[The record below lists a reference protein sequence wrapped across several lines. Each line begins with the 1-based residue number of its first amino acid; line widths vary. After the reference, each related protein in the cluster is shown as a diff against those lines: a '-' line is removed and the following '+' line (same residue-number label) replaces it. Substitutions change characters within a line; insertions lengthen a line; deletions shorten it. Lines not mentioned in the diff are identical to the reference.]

1 MMCSVRFF
9 VELPRA
15 NLKAALRSRNDIC
28 INKEDILVGKVNFKN
43 HHYETLHR
51 HKVLR
56 TNEWAK
62 FLKFLIFEK
71 LLKFKSQQSASIH
84 STILFLNCQKCSFHW
99 RACREEKRRG
109 VTFVFCLMAAPSAS
123 WTSWPETKAKMS
135 LFQSKENV
143 EGKCWFHLHP
153 PNPVANGGNDEWN
166 SSVCRSLVDAV
177 PLAVVCQITIRH
189 QDAPES
195 AGSRNMFTAF
205 TDPLSCCTQLKFEY
219 FSVDCCHFVY
229 KSNEVSS
236 CTTWPWVQGTLMWRQ
251 CVSSLIRKWRVV
263 VEQVACTMT
272 SCTPKV
278 TRCRPKNR
286 VSTAAVARA
295 RSGVTCRSARTLTTC
310 THRPSVAFWS
320 NAKAAAVPNC
330 IVVSDAS
337 LNQFEFHYKITG
349 STLKIHI
356 SYLNSSNYYYLYTVR

>member
-15 NLKAALRSRNDIC
+15 NLKAALRSRDGIC

-84 STILFLNCQKCSFHW
+84 PTILFLNCQKCSFHR

-205 TDPLSCCTQLKFEY
+205 TDPLSCFLSRNLNIFLLIVAILCT
-219 FSVDCCHFVY
+219 
-229 KSNEVSS
+229 NR
-236 CTTWPWVQGTLMWRQ
+236 M
-251 CVSSLIRKWRVV
+251 
-263 VEQVACTMT
+263 
-272 SCTPKV
+272 
-278 TRCRPKNR
+278 RCRRVPRDPGCKELWCEDSVWAHWFASDVLLLNR
-286 VSTAAVARA
+286 LPVQWPAVRRRWHGADQRIVSQLQLSPGRAPVSPAGLPVRSRLVPTAR
-295 RSGVTCRSARTLTTC
+295 RLHSGRTQRRLL
-310 THRPSVAFWS
+310 SQIALS
-320 NAKAAAVPNC
+320 
-330 IVVSDAS
+330 
-337 LNQFEFHYKITG
+337 
-349 STLKIHI
+349 
-356 SYLNSSNYYYLYTVR
+356 